1 MKKFILCLTTALAT
15 SCVCPD
21 EAEKATFDILYPA
34 HMEYVLTDE
43 KLDQQAKERR
53 IRLLESWKAKV
64 EAEQENGCESI
75 FSGMFKG

>member
-1 MKKFILCLTTALAT
+1 MKKLVIFILGIVAS

-64 EAEQENGCESI
+64 QAEQENGCESI